1 MAPEEVL
8 SPWLP
13 DRRPTWTDVLVGVFA
28 VVWAIVELSVE
39 PLSWAWVTVGS
50 LSFLVAGGPVAR
62 SAIGQSVG
70 DWFRAIGPTGR
81 GLAILLFAIAVWAIY
96 ATFDVPSRP
105 VTSFTVGL
113 MCAIPLFVFA
123 HVLVAGR
130 PEGWGIG

>member
-1 MAPEEVL
+1 MVAEEVL
-8 SPWLP
+8 SSWVP
-13 DRRPTWTDVLVGVFA
+13 DRQPTWTDVLVSMFA
-28 VVWAIVELSVE
+28 IGRVTIELRSE
-39 PLSWAWVTVGS
+39 PLSGAWFTVGF

-62 SAIGQSVG
+62 SAIGRSVG

-81 GLAILLFAIAVWAIY
+81 GLVILLFAIAVWATY
-96 ATFDVPSRP
+96 ARFDVPSRP

-123 HVLVAGR
+123 HVRVAGR